1 MPPAFFVQNLNI
13 MKTFYLATVM
23 LICTFA
29 ATAQTEKRTV
39 NINGLFGSNGGG
51 VYQSNDAA
59 NDFKLNLGVG
69 TGYFIKNNW
78 EIGAGIQFGAT
89 RTKSKPPYNTV
100 PGITEQNALYK
111 YNLNLYS
118 KYYFGTGSVK
128 PFAVVSTGY
137 NLVYSKQKTAGNEF
151 KGNSN
156 YFNSGGGAGLAWFP
170 SRKVGLFTQLTY
182 DHIYNDQL
190 DQGSFNL
197 NFGVQINLGKK

>member
-1 MPPAFFVQNLNI
+1 
-13 MKTFYLATVM
+13 MKTFYLATAM

-29 ATAQTEKRTV
+29 ATAQTEKGTV

-51 VYQSNDAA
+51 MYQSNDAF
-59 NDFKLNLGVG
+59 NRFSLNLGAG
-69 TGYFIKNNW
+69 TGYFVKNNW
-78 EIGAGIQFGAT
+78 EVGAGLQFGT
-89 RTKSKPPYNTV
+89 TKMKFKSPYNIG
-100 PGITEQNALYK
+100 PGSMDLNSIYK
-111 YNLNLYS
+111 YNVNLYS

-137 NLVYSKQKTAGNEF
+137 NLDYSKQQTGGMES
-151 KGNSN
+151 KGKSL

-182 DHIYNDQL
+182 DHIYSDLL